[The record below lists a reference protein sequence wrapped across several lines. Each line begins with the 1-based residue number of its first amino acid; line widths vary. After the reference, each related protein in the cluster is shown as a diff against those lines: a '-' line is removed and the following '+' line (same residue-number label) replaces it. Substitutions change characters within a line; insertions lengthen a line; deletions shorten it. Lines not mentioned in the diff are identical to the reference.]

1 MGECRSLP
9 TVHNQDEEEMSF
21 YRTKGI
27 TIESYPRTLQ
37 YCNEDEIRG
46 KQAIA
51 TPENKILTSEYKIG
65 CSSCDAFVT
74 EKPDYAHTLNVASSV
89 VACNV
94 GSAKPS
100 GVQDGKGTQLIL
112 PVISTICIFHLI

>member
-9 TVHNQDEEEMSF
+9 TVHNQNEEEMSF

-27 TIESYPRTLQ
+27 TIERHPRTLQ

-51 TPENKILTSEYKIG
+51 TLTPENKILTSEYKID

-74 EKPDYAHTLNVASSV
+74 EKPAYAHTLNVASSV

-94 GSAKPS
+94 VLLNLLEYKMEK
-100 GVQDGKGTQLIL
+100 VLN
-112 PVISTICIFHLI
+112 